1 MTTATALIEIDF
13 QHWIV
18 ALAHDRE
25 VVGRAALA
33 RARFRTE
40 GALVV
45 CTRYVSTDPT
55 DPMRSDPAGHGA
67 SFHPALA
74 PDEGDLVLTKYDRDV
89 FTNPDLNTNLRLRG
103 ITDVVLTGVATEHG
117 VALAARSARALGY
130 HVSVVADACAGTTVE
145 SHRRALVAMAEE
157 GITVV
162 RAGTCVG
169 VHSST

>member
-1 MTTATALIEIDF
+1 MATTTALIEIDF

-33 RARFRTE
+33 RTRFRTE

-45 CTRYVSTDPT
+45 CTRYLSTDPT

-67 SFHPALA
+67 SFHPVLA
-74 PDEGDLVLTKYDRDV
+74 PDEGDQVLTKYDRDV
-89 FTNPDLNTNLRLRG
+89 FTNPDLDTNLRLRG
-103 ITDVVLTGVATEHG
+103 ITDVVFTGIATEHG

-130 HVSVVADACAGTTVE
+130 RVSVIADACAGTTVG
-145 SHRRALVAMAEE
+145 SHHRALAALATE

-162 RAGTCVG
+162 RADACAG